1 MKGKTLGKMGL
12 ECVRKMGLGCG
23 EEVKQREISENLRQ
37 HFFFCWEK
45 PINVATNMEVGED
58 NLDTKRKRVS
68 RGCTKPY
75 YFPH

>member
-37 HFFFCWEK
+37 YFFFLLGK
-45 PINVATNMEVGED
+45 TD
-58 NLDTKRKRVS
+58 
-68 RGCTKPY
+68 
-75 YFPH
+75 